1 MTTISVR
8 GTITTS
14 DDAWLYD
21 WLGLAC
27 TTPEQFKAQLE
38 AAEDDVVVEI
48 NSPGGVVL
56 AASEIYEAIRSYAG
70 NIECR
75 VVGQAASA
83 ASVIAC
89 AAKSSIT
96 PMGTLFLHN
105 CIGAAQGNHN
115 AMREAAQMMESV
127 DENIMNAYRAKTGMT
142 DSQIYRL
149 MERNTTISA
158 TKAVELGFIDRITE
172 SAADVLQANS
182 GVVSGIA
189 AGAPGFIDPMAI
201 DADRLAAM
209 RKLYE
214 QSKASCEGGETTME
228 IEDMQSAED
237 QAIEAEAEETAEEP
251 VADEAEA
258 TEAAEVDEAGA
269 VEDAAEDAEGEAAE
283 DGGEDD
289 AEGEGQDGADEVQA
303 AYDRGVLA
311 ERERIEG
318 ILAIAARVPDAM
330 VTAALFAEPISAE
343 QLALQAMRAED
354 AQRTGYMEAARAD
367 VEASNSAQ
375 VAAEVADSGSEDA
388 VSALAAK
395 LKDRY

>member
-115 AMREAAQMMESV
+115 AMREAAQAMESV

-182 GVVSGIA
+182 GVVSGVA

-228 IEDMQSAED
+228 IED
-237 QAIEAEAEETAEEP
+237 IEIA
-251 VADEAEA
+251 VF
-258 TEAAEVDEAGA
+258 AAFQIPSWYNS
-269 VEDAAEDAEGEAAE
+269 
-283 DGGEDD
+283 
-289 AEGEGQDGADEVQA
+289 GQKKGLLP
-303 AYDRGVLA
+303 G
-311 ERERIEG
+311 
-318 ILAIAARVPDAM
+318 
-330 VTAALFAEPISAE
+330 LFFFFW
-343 QLALQAMRAED
+343 LFF
-354 AQRTGYMEAARAD
+354 
-367 VEASNSAQ
+367 
-375 VAAEVADSGSEDA
+375 
-388 VSALAAK
+388 SALCSLIYKANGIFLRK
-395 LKDRY
+395 KDRPLLAYSNGLTLRVATVGPLVYAAFQLPSWYTNIDTANIYHTE